1 MTYRVSVSKVNK
13 FQKKN
18 NTINIM
24 NLGVGVGHVD
34 DGGAE
39 DPRLSNCLVQ
49 ICCTPR
55 SNSGFYN
62 ISCDD
67 DACLL
72 CLELSLMAA

>member
-1 MTYRVSVSKVNK
+1 M
-13 FQKKN
+13 
-18 NTINIM
+18 
-24 NLGVGVGHVD
+24 LGMCALHH
-34 DGGAE
+34 GGAE

>member
-1 MTYRVSVSKVNK
+1 MMGMCTMVEPR
-13 FQKKN
+13 
-18 NTINIM
+18 TW
-24 NLGVGVGHVD
+24 
-34 DGGAE
+34 
-39 DPRLSNCLVQ
+39 PRLSNCLVLVQ

-72 CLELSLMAA
+72 CLELRLMAA